1 MKNLLL
7 IAMIK
12 VVFGAFAAAGPQ
24 RDSRWGPAYLLIMC
38 APSEFTYS
46 EIILCQVSRSIGIGH
61 NTRAAGVHNPGYI
74 ALRIPDIE
82 ILGAIVIYG
91 QWAS

>member
-1 MKNLLL
+1 MIRVVLVYLLQQAPNG
-7 IAMIK
+7 IPI
-12 VVFGAFAAAGPQ
+12 G
-24 RDSRWGPAYLLIMC
+24 GPAYLLIMC

-46 EIILCQVSRSIGIGH
+46 EIILCQVSRSIGIGY

-82 ILGAIVIYG
+82 MLGATVIRR